1 MQNVDKLVDYT
12 MAT

>member
-12 MAT
+12 LAT